1 MNRRK
6 FLSHS
11 AVALSAGPS
20 VLGAARSPANRPPCN
35 YRIVYNDDGHTMQ
48 RVSGIKE
55 LLEKGVDRFIG
66 TQVDA
71 LFWSVGEADVFYFRT
86 RTAEST
92 ARM

>member
-55 LLEKGVDRFIG
+55 LLEKGGGPLYRDPGGCPVLVR
-66 TQVDA
+66 
-71 LFWSVGEADVFYFRT
+71 W
-86 RTAEST
+86 
-92 ARM
+92 